1 MRFAG
6 GANTLYFLF
15 FLRYNGTMTFIGVN
29 DDGSVCGVKKLTN
42 PQDVPQTVPQTV
54 PQDNSLDA
62 WIELQI
68 RKINC

>member
-1 MRFAG
+1 
-6 GANTLYFLF
+6 
-15 FLRYNGTMTFIGVN
+15 MTFIGVN